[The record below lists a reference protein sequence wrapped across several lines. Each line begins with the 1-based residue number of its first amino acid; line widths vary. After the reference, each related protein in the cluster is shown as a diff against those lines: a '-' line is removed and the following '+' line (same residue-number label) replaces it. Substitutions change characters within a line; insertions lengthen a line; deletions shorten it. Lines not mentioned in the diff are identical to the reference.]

1 MSSRHQPIAG
11 ADSAEYADPR
21 DVTCDYCGRL
31 FYQSLLHKSTIA
43 GTYMWRCEEC
53 YQRDLAR
60 YDAMLD
66 EQERGVGSA
75 A

>member
-1 MSSRHQPIAG
+1 MCSRHSEPDG
-11 ADSAEYADPR
+11 ADSAEPIDIR

-31 FYQSLLHKSTIA
+31 FYQSLLHQSSIA